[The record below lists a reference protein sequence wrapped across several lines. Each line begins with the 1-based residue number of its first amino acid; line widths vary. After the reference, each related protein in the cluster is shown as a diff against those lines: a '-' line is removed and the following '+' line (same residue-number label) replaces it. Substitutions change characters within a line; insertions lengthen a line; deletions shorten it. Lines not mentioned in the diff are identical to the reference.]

1 MCEALK
7 ELMKEEIDEAVNTA
21 VNAAVNAA
29 VDETATAT
37 KLDSIKN
44 VMDSLKVSA
53 EQAMDILKIPK
64 SKRVIFLAKL

>member
-7 ELMKEEIDEAVNTA
+7 ELMKEEIDEAVNT
-21 VNAAVNAA
+21 AVNAA

-64 SKRVIFLAKL
+64 SKRVIFLAKLY